1 MAKYPHIDEL
11 PPVPRRRGFW
21 NRIWRHLPGISVLV
35 LSALLITVVLW
46 PYVVITIPSGRV
58 GVLWKRFNGI
68 DIYCWCWVGRGTV
81 LDPRE
86 IREEGLHLVWPWDK
100 LFLYDLRLQSSTQTF
115 NAISKDGVNV
125 RAQISTRYQLLHN
138 SVAVLHKFIGP
149 DYLNSVLMPEIGS
162 QAREIISEFT
172 AEEVYTSRE
181 QIQKQIRDAAQRSLS
196 ANLNKLVQPEAME
209 QPDPKHYNDFLQ
221 DSIQILD
228 TLVLS
233 IELPPEIVA
242 AINRQTEQYYM
253 IQEYKFRVQREAE
266 ESKRKQ
272 IEADGIA
279 AFQKTVSKGISDSY
293 LRWRGIEAT
302 LELAKSPNS
311 KIVVIGS
318 GKDGL
323 PIILNSAEN
332 PLGANSGAGPQ
343 GGQSGQGAQNGQT
356 GQASEGNIPE
366 TQEAPAGSQ
375 GQPGVPGS
383 SSTPPAALTPS
394 APPSGNKPPAGHS
407 SNNSAPNA
415 DQAADARSFSDHD
428 ADARTYSDQ
437 DADARTSNVAQD
449 EPNVAHAAGPLD
461 VPGVRSLL
469 SRISG
474 VLQAG
479 AQLTAPAPPP
489 QSPQSK
495 SGK

>member
-1 MAKYPHIDEL
+1 MAKYPQSIDDL
-11 PPVPRRRGFW
+11 KPPQRRGW
-21 NRIWRHLPGISVLV
+21 RRYVWRHLPALSVLL
-35 LSALLITVVLW
+35 LSALLIIVVLW

-100 LFLYDLRLQSSTQTF
+100 LFLYDLRLQSSTQTY

-125 RAQISTRYQLLHN
+125 KAQISVRYQLLHN
-138 SVAVLHKFIGP
+138 PVAVLHKFIGP
-149 DYLNSVLMPEIGS
+149 DYFNSVISPEIGS
-162 QAREIISEFT
+162 QARQVISLYT

-181 QIQKQIRDAAQRSLS
+181 SIQKQIRDNAQRSLA

-253 IQEYKFRVQREAE
+253 IQEYKFRVEREAE
-266 ESKRKQ
+266 ESRRKQ

-279 AFQKTVSKGISDSY
+279 AFQKTVSQGISESY

-302 LELAKSPNS
+302 LELAQSPNA

-323 PIILNSAEN
+323 PIILNSGES
-332 PLGANSGAGPQ
+332 PLGVGTAAQPGTAGGNAAAPAGPGGTPNAGSSPNPQSGPTLPATQAPPQ
-343 GGQSGQGAQNGQT
+343 GGGPTGGAPGK
-356 GQASEGNIPE
+356 SSS
-366 TQEAPAGSQ
+366 EAPPNNDATASS
-375 GQPGVPGS
+375 GV
-383 SSTPPAALTPS
+383 TTEA
-394 APPSGNKPPAGHS
+394 
-407 SNNSAPNA
+407 SNT
-415 DQAADARSFSDHD
+415 AR
-428 ADARTYSDQ
+428 
-437 DADARTSNVAQD
+437 
-449 EPNVAHAAGPLD
+449 AAGPLD

-469 SRISG
+469 SRLSG
-474 VLQAG
+474 VLRAG
-479 AQLTAPAPPP
+479 AELTAPGPAPS
-489 QSPQSK
+489 QH
-495 SGK
+495 